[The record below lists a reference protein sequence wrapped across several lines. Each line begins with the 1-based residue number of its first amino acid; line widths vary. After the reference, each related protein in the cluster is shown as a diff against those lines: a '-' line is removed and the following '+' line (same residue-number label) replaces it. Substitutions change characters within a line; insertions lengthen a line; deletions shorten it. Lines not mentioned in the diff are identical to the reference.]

1 MAQAP
6 ARNTRPSI
14 EELRQY
20 FRARDIE
27 YNEIPGQTFTHADVE
42 TLSRSSYR
50 LRLCIPDGFP
60 HSNPFLAVVRPADL
74 FQQNGLTAL
83 PRNDGEFHTL
93 GTTNDGFQIISL
105 PRFARTTNA
114 SFFVHQILAEG
125 RLWVTAY
132 EEYRR
137 TGVSVDDYIHGYR
150 LVETESTSSTSAP
163 FRLSQIQRVDDER
176 EVLVDLFGAAQVK
189 WSKKLRAF
197 DVTTRSKR
205 MQETY
210 IFRVY
215 LPSDYPNSCPV
226 LALVYPG
233 RLMQVNGEP
242 VPEFSQEFH
251 TLHRKDGH
259 LTICHYGPN
268 EWLNHYNVASIVN
281 MKALPWANIYEEYML
296 QRDKSFKDCFSSF
309 FQESH

>member
-6 ARNTRPSI
+6 ARNSRPSI

-27 YNEIPGQTFTHADVE
+27 CNEIHGQISIHADVE
-42 TLSRSSYR
+42 TLPRSSYK
-50 LRLCIPDGFP
+50 LRICIPDGFP
-60 HSNPFLAVVRPADL
+60 HSNPFLAVVRPANL

-83 PRNDGEFHTL
+83 PRHNVEFHTL

-105 PRFARTTNA
+105 PRLARTTNT

-132 EEYRR
+132 EEYRK

-150 LVETESTSSTSAP
+150 LAETESTSSTSAP
-163 FRLSQIQRVDDER
+163 FWLSQIQRVEQERQVLDDF
-176 EVLVDLFGAAQVK
+176 FGAAQVK
-189 WSKKLRAF
+189 WSKQLRAF
-197 DVTTRSKR
+197 DVSTRSMR
-205 MQETY
+205 RQEPY

-226 LALVYPG
+226 LALVYPD

-242 VPEFSQEFH
+242 IPESSQEFH
-251 TLHRKDGH
+251 TLQRKDGH

-268 EWLNHYNVASIVN
+268 EWLNGYNVASIVN

-296 QRDKSFKDCFSSF
+296 QGNKSFKDCFSAF